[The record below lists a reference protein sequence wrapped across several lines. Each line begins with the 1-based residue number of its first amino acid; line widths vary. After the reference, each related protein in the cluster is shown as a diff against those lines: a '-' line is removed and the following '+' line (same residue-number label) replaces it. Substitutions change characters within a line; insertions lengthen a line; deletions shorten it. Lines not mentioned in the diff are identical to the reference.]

1 MLKRALALALFLI
14 FGNVLVWSRI
24 AFHPSPEAGI
34 HFLDVGQG
42 DAELSIL
49 PSGAALLT
57 DTGPDSRVIRELG
70 PLLPEKELAA
80 VFISHPQKDHF
91 GGLAAV
97 LQNYRVGI
105 VFWNGGFVAEEAEL
119 PWTGLA
125 EEISRRG
132 IPLLALG
139 AGDRIRIGDGRIFVF
154 APSPTLR
161 ASAEPNDS
169 SLVFKMEFAG
179 MSALMT
185 GDIGF
190 GAENSLVGRLERS
203 GAVGGQD
210 LRADILKVPHHG
222 SKNSTGAAF
231 LASVHP
237 RLAVIEVG
245 ENRYGH
251 PAPATLERLEAAGA
265 ALLRTDLAGTVS
277 VLPRDGVLR
286 IFTGK

>member
-1 MLKRALALALFLI
+1 MLKRALALVFFLI

-24 AFHPSPEAGI
+24 AFRSSPEAGI

-57 DTGPDSRVIRELG
+57 DTGPDSRVIRELD

-190 GAENSLVGRLERS
+190 GAESYLVGRDE
-203 GAVGGQD
+203 QD

-231 LASVHP
+231 LASVRP

-251 PAPATLERLEAAGA
+251 PAPAALERLEAAGA
-265 ALLRTDLAGTVS
+265 AFLRTDLAGTVS
-277 VLPRDGVLR
+277 ILPRDGVLR

>member
-57 DTGPDSRVIRELG
+57 DTGPDSRVIRELD

-139 AGDRIRIGDGRIFVF
+139 AGDRIRIGDGRISVF
-154 APSPTLR
+154 APSRTLR

-190 GAENSLVGRLERS
+190 GAESYLVGRDE
-203 GAVGGQD
+203 QD

-231 LASVHP
+231 LASVRP

-251 PAPATLERLEAAGA
+251 PAPAALERLEAAGA
-265 ALLRTDLAGTVS
+265 AFLRTDLAGTVS
-277 VLPRDGVLR
+277 ILPRDGVLR

>member
-57 DTGPDSRVIRELG
+57 DTGPDSRVIRELD

-105 VFWNGGFVAEEAEL
+105 VFWNGGFVAGEAEL
-119 PWTGLA
+119 PWAGLT
-125 EEISRRG
+125 EDISRRG

-190 GAENSLVGRLERS
+190 GAESYLVGRDE
-203 GAVGGQD
+203 QD

-231 LASVHP
+231 LASVRP

-251 PAPATLERLEAAGA
+251 PAPAALERLEAAGA
-265 ALLRTDLAGTVS
+265 AFLRTDLAGTVS
-277 VLPRDGVLR
+277 ILPRDGVLR

>member
-57 DTGPDSRVIRELG
+57 DTGPDSRVIRELD

-139 AGDRIRIGDGRIFVF
+139 AGDRIRIGDGRISVF
-154 APSPTLR
+154 APSRTLR

-190 GAENSLVGRLERS
+190 GAESYLVGRDE
-203 GAVGGQD
+203 QD

-231 LASVHP
+231 LASVRP

-251 PAPATLERLEAAGA
+251 PAPAALERLEAAGA

-286 IFTGK
+286 IFIGK